1 MKTIKKML
9 IERIA
14 NDDNK
19 TKRIVQFIKESRS
32 KSPNNNST
40 TNYPQND
47 DSSIETDALIT
58 Q

>member
-1 MKTIKKML
+1 ML